1 MTLAVRAEDVL
12 VANAPVSGLS
22 ARNAY
27 AGRVASLEATGV
39 DVTLRCELEAGGQL
53 LARVTPAA
61 VRALGLVAGRPV
73 WLAVKSHS
81 IRLL

>member
-1 MTLAVRAEDVL
+1 VAVRAEDVL
-12 VANAPVSGLS
+12 VANAAVSGLS

-27 AGRVASLEATGV
+27 AGRVELVEATGV
-39 DVTLRCELEAGGQL
+39 DVTLRCSLEAGGEL
-53 LARVTPAA
+53 LARITPAA
-61 VRALGLVAGRPV
+61 VRALDLGPGRPV